1 MSEQVIMRYRQLIIV
16 AAGGF
21 IAGAALIGWL
31 TAAGAQPSY
40 QQNSVPYCPTGVFD
54 AQGNPV
60 VQPCGGVNVPPMVI
74 QEIQHPTQ
82 PYQTQTC
89 PPNPISKKVPPLC

>member
-1 MSEQVIMRYRQLIIV
+1 MRYRQLIIV

-40 QQNSVPYCPTGVFD
+40 QNQVVPYCPTGAFD
-54 AQGNPV
+54 AQNNPIV
-60 VQPCGGVNVPPMVI
+60 TPCGGVGVPPLVI
-74 QEIQHPTQ
+74 TEQQHANQ
-82 PYQTQTC
+82 PYVTTQC
-89 PPNPISKKVPPLC
+89 PANPISKKVPPLC